1 MEEWGEER
9 EDYSP
14 LLLRRAVDEER
25 KRAHE
30 PRTKGLTTDGRRRL
44 AVSDTHTNTHIYTHA
59 HTRML
64 HVLEE
69 SSGNDSVLLCNLRS
83 SSSLGPSSSTYTHTH
98 TDTHPRLQTHTL
110 MRCLR
115 IRIRFLFG
123 VQRTFDDSSLIF
135 LLPRRDDVIKSAR
148 ERFLPLEG
156 VRSEKEL
163 EVVYIHICTHG
174 EVKRAR
180 ATSRSRPE
188 QWFVCDVSFIFFF
201 FVSRFC

>member
-1 MEEWGEER
+1 MGEEDSLFR
-9 EDYSP
+9 THIPTHISTHMHTHECYTYWRRAAATTPFYFVIYDLPRRSAP
-14 LLLRRAVDEER
+14 LL
-25 KRAHE
+25 
-30 PRTKGLTTDGRRRL
+30 PR
-44 AVSDTHTNTHIYTHA
+44 I
-59 HTRML
+59 
-64 HVLEE
+64 
-69 SSGNDSVLLCNLRS
+69 
-83 SSSLGPSSSTYTHTH
+83 HTH

-201 FVSRFC
+201 SFLVFVSP